1 MASSSS
7 SSSTE
12 HTKFS
17 ILVSLF
23 NWISK
28 TKTSSRKRSKF
39 RKFID
44 TFCSPSDYFSAV
56 RLILP
61 NLDRERGTYGLKESV
76 LAVSLIEALGMSRD
90 SPDALKLI
98 NWRKGGANATGANA
112 GNFSLVAAE
121 VLQRR
126 QGTVSGGLTIEEL
139 NGLLDKLASSENRGE
154 KTAVLAALINKT
166 NTQEMKWIIMIILK
180 DLKLGMSEKSVFHEF
195 HPDAEDLFNVTCDLK
210 LVCEKLRDRNQRHKR
225 QDIEVGKAVRPQLAM
240 RVSDAH
246 AAWKKLHGKEVVV
259 ECKFDGDRIQIHKNG
274 AEVHYF
280 SRNFLD
286 HSEYAHGM
294 SDIIVQNVLDER
306 CILDGEMLVWDT
318 SLNRFAEFGSNQE
331 IAKAARDGLDSDR
344 QVFISSFLPLHNY
357 LDVAFD
363 ILYVGDTS
371 VIHQTLKERH
381 ELLRKVVKPVKGR
394 LEILVPNGGL
404 NAHRLPGEPYCSLI
418 AYNVD
423 DIEKFFKE
431 TIENRDEGIILK
443 DLGSK
448 WEPSDRSGKW
458 LKLKPEY
465 IRAGSDLDV
474 LIIGGYYGSGRRG
487 GEVAQ
492 FLLGLA
498 ERPASNTYPRR
509 FISFCRVGNG
519 LSDEELDTVVSK
531 LKPYFRKNEYPKNS
545 PPSFYQVTNNSKERP
560 DVWIE
565 NPDKSIILS
574 ITSDIRTISSEVFS
588 APYSLR
594 FPRIDRVRYDK
605 PWHECL
611 DVQSF
616 VELVHS
622 SNGTTQK
629 GKGYGDVQDSKPTH
643 IKSSRKGEK
652 KSVSVVPS
660 HLIQTDISDIKGETL
675 IFSNM
680 MFYFVNV
687 PPSNSLESLHKMVA
701 ENGGTFSMNLNN
713 SVTHCIAAESKEG
726 YVSGIKYQ
734 AAKLHGDIIHYS
746 WVLDCCLQKKLLPL
760 QPKSFLFLSDGS
772 KKKLHEEIDEFSDSY
787 YWDLDLSDIKQL
799 LSNINASED
808 AKAIDDFKQKYCPE
822 EKWSLFHGCCVYFHI
837 SRESLTPDW
846 ESLLGLAFRRLKLEI
861 FMGGG
866 KVSNNIAHAT
876 HLVVLIVPA
885 SDVDFGSLVKSFT
898 IAEKHFLLNK
908 RLYVIGSQWLEDS
921 LERGQKLLEDT
932 YNLKPSG
939 LEESNCKEVVCD
951 LDMEEATPILDGA
964 ENERLPSVTDS
975 EAKEKRSKAALKDSN
990 KLVSREKE
998 TTRKR
1003 GRPAG
1008 GSTKKGNIGAGQA
1021 RRTRARIVNKPAK
1034 ISVEKSDESCSH
1046 DDMSDGNDEIHGG
1059 EPAGGITKKRK
1070 MGAGLARRTRACTV
1084 NKPAKISEE
1093 KPDESCSHD
1102 DKNEENEMSEG
1113 NEEIH
1118 GPVSKYNLDIQ
1129 QTKTVEDSESS
1140 WRGKAKEETAE
1151 ENRHEEWLDKAPDV
1165 EMSERYHD
1173 QVSEKPEKLEVM
1185 VDPVHAILMDM
1196 IPSLGMKKGETTN
1209 PTIDNEKQ
1217 AEGPYAQSS
1226 ISMKKVENTT
1236 PILDTE
1242 KPAENPSLLPVK
1254 KKVSYKDLA
1263 AKLLLN

>member
-1 MASSSS
+1 
-7 SSSTE
+7 
-12 HTKFS
+12 
-17 ILVSLF
+17 
-23 NWISK
+23 
-28 TKTSSRKRSKF
+28 
-39 RKFID
+39 
-44 TFCSPSDYFSAV
+44 
-56 RLILP
+56 
-61 NLDRERGTYGLKESV
+61 
-76 LAVSLIEALGMSRD
+76 MSRD

-246 AAWKKLHGKEVVV
+246 AAWKKLHGKDVVV

-344 QVFISSFLPLHNY
+344 QLCY
-357 LDVAFD
+357 VAFD

-713 SVTHCIAAESKEG
+713 SVTHCIAAESK
-726 YVSGIKYQ
+726 GIKYQ

-760 QPKSFLFLSDGS
+760 QPKCFLFLSDGS

-990 KLVSREKE
+990 KLVSLEKE

-1084 NKPAKISEE
+1084 NKPAKILEEKSEE
-1093 KPDESCSHD
+1093 SCLHD
-1102 DKNEENEMSEG
+1102 DKIEENEMSEG

-1165 EMSERYHD
+1165 EMSERYYD

-1209 PTIDNEKQ
+1209 PTFDNEKQ
-1217 AEGPYAQSS
+1217 AEGPYAESGL
-1226 ISMKKVENTT
+1226 SMKKVENTT

>member
-17 ILVSLF
+17 ILASLF

-76 LAVSLIEALGMSRD
+76 LSVSLIEALGMSRD
-90 SPDALKLI
+90 SPDAFKLI

-112 GNFSLVAAE
+112 GNFSLVASE

-126 QGTVSGGLTIEEL
+126 QGTTSGGLTIGEL

-154 KTAVLAALINKT
+154 KTSVLAALINKT
-166 NTQEMKWIIMIILK
+166 NTQEMMWIIMIILK
-180 DLKLGMSEKSVFHEF
+180 DLKLGISEKSIFHEF

-274 AEVHYF
+274 ANVHYF

-331 IAKAARDGLDSDR
+331 IANAARDGLDSDR
-344 QVFISSFLPLHNY
+344 QLCY
-357 LDVAFD
+357 VAFD

-404 NAHRLPGEPYCSLI
+404 NAHRLPGEPYSSLI
-418 AYNVD
+418 AYNMD
-423 DIEKFFKE
+423 DVEKFFKE
-431 TIENRDEGIILK
+431 AIENRDEGIVLK

-465 IRAGSDLDV
+465 VRAGSDLDA

-492 FLLGLA
+492 FLVGLA
-498 ERPASNTYPRR
+498 ERPAPNTYPRR

-531 LKPYFRKNEYPKNS
+531 LKPYFRKNEYPKKS

-574 ITSDIRTISSEVFS
+574 ITSDIRTISSVVFS

-616 VELVHS
+616 IELVHS
-622 SNGTTQK
+622 SNGTTQN
-629 GKGYGDVQDSKPTH
+629 GKGYGDVQTSKPTH
-643 IKSSRKGEK
+643 VKSSWKGEK
-652 KSVSVVPS
+652 KRVSVVPS

-675 IFSNM
+675 IFSNV

-687 PPSNSLESLHKMVA
+687 PPTNSLESLHKMVA

-713 SVTHCIAAESKEG
+713 SVTHCIAAESK
-726 YVSGIKYQ
+726 GIKYQ

-760 QPKSFLFLSDGS
+760 QPKYFVFLSDGS
-772 KKKLHEEIDEFSDSY
+772 KKKLQEEIDEFSDSY
-787 YWDLDLSDIKQL
+787 YLDLDLSDINQL
-799 LSNINASED
+799 LSNINTSED
-808 AKAIDDFKQKYCPE
+808 AKAIDYFKKKYCPE
-822 EKWSLFHGCCVYFHI
+822 KKWSLFHGCCVYFHI

-885 SDVDFGSLVKSFT
+885 SDVDFGSLVK
-898 IAEKHFLLNK
+898 
-908 RLYVIGSQWLEDS
+908 R
-921 LERGQKLLEDT
+921 
-932 YNLKPSG
+932 
-939 LEESNCKEVVCD
+939 
-951 LDMEEATPILDGA
+951 
-964 ENERLPSVTDS
+964 
-975 EAKEKRSKAALKDSN
+975 
-990 KLVSREKE
+990 
-998 TTRKR
+998 
-1003 GRPAG
+1003 
-1008 GSTKKGNIGAGQA
+1008 NIF
-1021 RRTRARIVNKPAK
+1021 
-1034 ISVEKSDESCSH
+1034 S
-1046 DDMSDGNDEIHGG
+1046 
-1059 EPAGGITKKRK
+1059 
-1070 MGAGLARRTRACTV
+1070 
-1084 NKPAKISEE
+1084 
-1093 KPDESCSHD
+1093 
-1102 DKNEENEMSEG
+1102 
-1113 NEEIH
+1113 
-1118 GPVSKYNLDIQ
+1118 
-1129 QTKTVEDSESS
+1129 
-1140 WRGKAKEETAE
+1140 
-1151 ENRHEEWLDKAPDV
+1151 
-1165 EMSERYHD
+1165 
-1173 QVSEKPEKLEVM
+1173 
-1185 VDPVHAILMDM
+1185 
-1196 IPSLGMKKGETTN
+1196 
-1209 PTIDNEKQ
+1209 
-1217 AEGPYAQSS
+1217 
-1226 ISMKKVENTT
+1226 
-1236 PILDTE
+1236 
-1242 KPAENPSLLPVK
+1242 
-1254 KKVSYKDLA
+1254 
-1263 AKLLLN
+1263 